1 MPEKFPNPEDL
12 LRLTEQGEFLLRS
25 YQSERL
31 KDRTSRDVEFWRGEF
46 TGFRST
52 LEIIYGRGVHTDV
65 MKRLRDAG
73 FKIPHSGLMDSD
85 GNLLGSDSEAD
96 W

>member
-1 MPEKFPNPEDL
+1 MPEKYPNPDEL
-12 LRLTEQGEFLLRS
+12 LRLTEHGEFLLRS
-25 YQSERL
+25 YLSELL
-31 KDRTSRDVEFWRGEF
+31 KDRTSRDAEFWRGEF
-46 TGFRST
+46 SGFRSA

-73 FKIPHSGLMDSD
+73 FKIPHSGLMDSNGD
-85 GNLLGSDSEAD
+85 FLGTDSEAD

>member
-1 MPEKFPNPEDL
+1 MTEKLPNPEVL
-12 LRLTEQGEFLLRS
+12 LRLTEQGELLLRS

-31 KDRTSRDVEFWRGEF
+31 KDRTSRDAEFRRGEF
-46 TGFRST
+46 AGFRSA
-52 LEIIYGRGVHTDV
+52 LEIIYGRGVHTEV

-73 FKIPHSGLMDSD
+73 FRIPHCGSMESN
-85 GNLLGSDSEAD
+85 GNVLGTDSEAD

>member
-1 MPEKFPNPEDL
+1 MTEKPPHPEL
-12 LRLTEQGEFLLRS
+12 LLLLTENGEFLLRS

-31 KDRTSRDVEFWRGEF
+31 KDRTSRDAEFWRGEF
-46 TGFRST
+46 TGFRSA
-52 LEIIYGRGVHTDV
+52 LEIIYGRGVHTEV

-73 FKIPHSGLMDSD
+73 FKIPHCGLMDSN
-85 GNLLGSDSEAD
+85 GNVLGTDSEAD

>member
-1 MPEKFPNPEDL
+1 MPEKYPNPDEL
-12 LRLTEQGEFLLRS
+12 LRLTEHGEFLLRS

-31 KDRTSRDVEFWRGEF
+31 KDRTSRDAEFWRGEF

-52 LEIIYGRGVHTDV
+52 LELIYGRGVHADV
-65 MKRLRDAG
+65 MRRLRDAG
-73 FKIPHSGLMDSD
+73 FKIPHSGLMDSN
-85 GNLLGSDSEAD
+85 GGFLGTDSEAD

>member
-31 KDRTSRDVEFWRGEF
+31 KERTSRAAEFWRGEF

-65 MKRLRDAG
+65 MK
-73 FKIPHSGLMDSD
+73 
-85 GNLLGSDSEAD
+85 
-96 W
+96 

>member
-31 KDRTSRDVEFWRGEF
+31 KDRTSRDAEFWRGEF

-85 GNLLGSDSEAD
+85 GNPLGSDSEAD

>member
-1 MPEKFPNPEDL
+1 MPEKYPNPDEL
-12 LRLTEQGEFLLRS
+12 LRLTEHGEFLMRS

-31 KDRTSRDVEFWRGEF
+31 KERTSRDAEFWRGEF
-46 TGFRST
+46 TGFRSA

-73 FKIPHSGLMDSD
+73 FKIPHSGLMDSN
-85 GNLLGSDSEAD
+85 GEFLGTDSEAD